1 MRCVNTPRRSANL
14 RVRGA
19 DVEQSGGDKADTGRR
34 YRAYPMPEQA
44 RRLTGW
50 GHSCR
55 AVWNLALAQ
64 RDHLYRHRGTTL
76 RANAQ
81 CVQLTQARSDLPW
94 LADLPAQSAQQVLRQ
109 LDRAYDN
116 GWNPDHPAGPPR
128 FKKRSDR
135 LVVPF
140 PGQAVT
146 VQKLNRKWAE
156 VRLPKVGVVS
166 ARCATPRCVATGG
179 VGTCRSGSPPTPS
192 QPRPTACPGAGLT
205 SAWRARRTSP
215 MRPDHGCCRPP

>member
-1 MRCVNTPRRSANL
+1 
-14 RVRGA
+14 
-19 DVEQSGGDKADTGRR
+19 VEQSNSAKADAGRR
-34 YRAYPMPEQA
+34 YRAYPTPEQA
-44 RRLTGW
+44 GRLTEW

-64 RDHLYRHRGTTL
+64 RDHLYRHRGVTL

-81 CVQLTQARSDLPW
+81 CVQLTRARGDLPW

-116 GWNPDHPAGPPR
+116 GWNPEHPAGPPM

-140 PGQAVT
+140 PGQAVM
-146 VQKLNRKWAE
+146 VRKLNRTWAE
-156 VRLPKVGVVS
+156 VRLPKVGAVRFRLSVPS
-166 ARCATPRCVATGG
+166 AAPSATPPCAATGW
-179 VGTCRSGSPPTPS
+179 VGTCRSGSPSTSS
-192 QPRPTACPGAGLT
+192 QPNPTACPGAGLT
-205 SAWRARRTSP
+205 SAWLARPTCP
-215 MRPDHGCCRPP
+215 MRPDRG